1 MAYIGRDPVYG
12 LFEKQTFAPNGV
24 DVSFTLDYLVGSAGS
39 ILVVQ
44 GGSVKNPEVDYTI
57 IDGGRKINFST
68 APSSAFFVLYL
79 GKQYL
84 VPNYG
89 KRFVVRS
96 LSDNLT
102 LTSADLPDILSLE
115 PLTATRTVFIP
126 IATEVAGYQLVIRNR
141 SATVSIIINAGVNVV
156 TILPN
161 TNATIVSDSLNWF
174 VV

>member
-1 MAYIGRDPVYG
+1 MAYIGRDPIYG

-24 DVSFTLDYLVGSAGS
+24 DVSFTLDYLIGSAS
-39 ILVVQ
+39 SLLVVQ

-57 IDGGRKINFST
+57 IEGGRKINFST
-68 APSSAFFVLYL
+68 APSSSFFVIYL

-84 VPNYG
+84 VPQYG
-89 KRFVVRS
+89 KRFFVRS

-102 LTSADLPDILSLE
+102 LNSSDLPDILSLE
-115 PLTATRTVFIP
+115 PLSATRTVFIP
-126 IATEVAGYQLVIRNR
+126 TASEVAGYHLIVRNR
-141 SATVSIIINAGVNVV
+141 SSTISLIVNAGVNVA

-161 TNATIVSDSLNWF
+161 TNITIVSDSLNWF